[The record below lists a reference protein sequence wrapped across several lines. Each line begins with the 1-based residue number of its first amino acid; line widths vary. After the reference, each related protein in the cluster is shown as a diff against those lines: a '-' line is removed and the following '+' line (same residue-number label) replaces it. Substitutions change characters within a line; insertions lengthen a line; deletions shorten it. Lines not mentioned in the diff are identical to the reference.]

1 MKKDNILLESAYEA
15 TTKPV
20 HHVQI
25 SINNGSGEEEGLM
38 QVNASN
44 LKVIND
50 HSFVADGVRIS
61 IELPGIKI
69 SPSTETRGYR

>member
-1 MKKDNILLESAYEA
+1 MNKDNVLLESAYEA

-25 SINNGSGEEEGLM
+25 SINNGRESEGLM